1 MASDYFLIYAEG
13 NIVCIIIFVL
23 LLFHNQRYNTRQE
36 KELWF
41 NRTVA
46 AHILYFLSDIGWAG
60 ILGGKIPNLRP
71 LVVFFNFSNY
81 ILLSL
86 IAFAWFM
93 YMAASEDMILSMTR
107 KQRILW
113 MLPMTISTVAI
124 VSAYMIAPYFW
135 ISEQG
140 KLNSWYYPMMLA
152 APLFYILSSFA
163 ISMRNAARAESREI
177 KKRYRMIGL
186 YPLSVVFFGIVQT
199 VLLDAPLFCFGCTIM
214 MLHFYIQSMQAQIS
228 VDSLTRLNNRGQI
241 ERYLSQI
248 KYRENMPI
256 YAAMMDVDHFKKIN
270 DTFGH
275 AEGDRA
281 LVLIAE
287 TLKQTVGKIGGA
299 FIGRY
304 GGDEF
309 VLIVHSA
316 EEGIMERAA
325 EVLQSIATKKQEE
338 NKLLYNLNLSVGY
351 DRLGAAPDT
360 MENCLKRADEKLYE
374 NKRKKGTLRV

>member
-36 KELWF
+36 KEIWF
-41 NRTVA
+41 NRTMTV
-46 AHILYFLSDIGWAG
+46 HILYFLSDIGWAG

-124 VSAYMIAPYFW
+124 VTAYMIAPYFW

-140 KLNSWYYPMMLA
+140 ELNSWYYPMMLA
-152 APLFYILSSFA
+152 APLFYILSSFV

-177 KKRYRMIGL
+177 KKRYRLIGL

>member
-1 MASDYFLIYAEG
+1 MASDYFLIYAGG

-23 LLFHNQRYNTRQE
+23 LLFHNQRYNTQQE
-36 KELWF
+36 KEIWF
-41 NRTVA
+41 NRTMA

-71 LVVFFNFSNY
+71 LVVFFNFTNY

-124 VSAYMIAPYFW
+124 VTAYMIAPYFW

-140 KLNSWYYPMMLA
+140 ELNSWYYPMLLA
-152 APLFYILSSFA
+152 APLFYILSSFV

-177 KKRYRMIGL
+177 KKRYRLIGL

-281 LVLIAE
+281 LVLIAK

>member
-1 MASDYFLIYAEG
+1 
-13 NIVCIIIFVL
+13 
-23 LLFHNQRYNTRQE
+23 
-36 KELWF
+36 
-41 NRTVA
+41 
-46 AHILYFLSDIGWAG
+46 
-60 ILGGKIPNLRP
+60 
-71 LVVFFNFSNY
+71 
-81 ILLSL
+81 
-86 IAFAWFM
+86 M

-113 MLPMTISTVAI
+113 MLPMTISTVAM
-124 VSAYMIAPYFW
+124 VTAYMIVPNFW

-140 KLNSWYYPMMLA
+140 ELNSWYYPMLLA
-152 APLFYILSSFA
+152 APLFYILSSFV